1 MDKKAILWYNE
12 NMEVRKSNHSV
23 FRVQYHIVWVT
34 KYRLKLLNPGL
45 RDHLKK
51 LLYRATKTMP
61 GVEIQ
66 ELNVQREHIHMM
78 VVIPPKYAVSEV
90 VGKMK
95 AKTSSIFRNRYRLFK
110 KVYREKDVMWSTGY
124 FVSTVGIDEEIIKRY
139 IKYQEALD
147 SGQMKFY
154 L

>member
-1 MDKKAILWYNE
+1 MQ
-12 NMEVRKSNHSV
+12 VRRSNHSV
-23 FRVQYHIVWVT
+23 YRVQYHVVWIT

-51 LLYRATKTMP
+51 LLYRLAKTMP

-66 ELNVQREHIHMM
+66 ELNVQKDHIHIMM
-78 VVIPPKYAVSEV
+78 VIPPKYAVSGV

-95 AKTSSIFRNRYRLFK
+95 AKTSSIFRDRYRLFK
-110 KVYREKDVMWSTGY
+110 SIYKEKEGMWSTGY
-124 FVSTVGIDEEIIKRY
+124 FVSTVGIDEHVIRRY
-139 IKYQEALD
+139 IKYQEDLD
-147 SGQMKFY
+147 SGQMKFD